1 LHLDLNCSI
10 FNLNLGSAEK
20 AGRKPAFLLDDSFL
34 VNEMMPQEIID
45 RVGQLAG
52 PLLLSEGI
60 ELVEIQFRR
69 EARGWVLRLYVD
81 KEGGVTLEDCAQ
93 ISQEIGRNLD
103 VEDFILTP
111 YILEISSPGLTRSL
125 RTKKEFMKYCDRS
138 IKVTTV
144 RPIENRRHFKG
155 KIRGVEENRIRI
167 ETDGGEVIQIS
178 LSDIAKANLE
188 IDPFEGSRRAL
199 KRMKRGDARG

>member
-1 LHLDLNCSI
+1 M
-10 FNLNLGSAEK
+10 
-20 AGRKPAFLLDDSFL
+20 
-34 VNEMMPQEIID
+34 VPQEIID

-60 ELVEIQFRR
+60 ELVEVQFRR

-81 KEGGVTLEDCAQ
+81 REGGVTLEDCAQ

-125 RTKKEFMKYCDRS
+125 RTQKDFMKYRDQS
-138 IKVTTV
+138 VKVTTLH
-144 RPIENRRHFKG
+144 PIENRRHFKG
-155 KIRGVEENRIRI
+155 RLRGIEENRIRI
-167 ETDGGEVIQIS
+167 EMDGGEVIQIS

-188 IDPFEGSRRAL
+188 IDPFNGSRR
-199 KRMKRGDARG
+199 RRRRGGKSVTIRG

>member
-1 LHLDLNCSI
+1 M
-10 FNLNLGSAEK
+10 
-20 AGRKPAFLLDDSFL
+20 
-34 VNEMMPQEIID
+34 NEMVSQEIIGRVD
-45 RVGQLAG
+45 RLAG
-52 PLLLSEGI
+52 SLLSTEGF
-60 ELVEIQFRR
+60 ELVEVQFRR

-81 KEGGVTLEDCAQ
+81 REGGVTLEDCAQ

-125 RTKKEFMKYCDRS
+125 RTEKEFMKYCDRS